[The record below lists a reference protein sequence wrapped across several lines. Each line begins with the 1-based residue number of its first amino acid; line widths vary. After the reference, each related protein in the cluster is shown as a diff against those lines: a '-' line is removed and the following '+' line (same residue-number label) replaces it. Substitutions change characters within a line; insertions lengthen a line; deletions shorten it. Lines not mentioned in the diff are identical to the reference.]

1 MRIVTDQKLVKRN
14 TAIGKYSLIGG
25 TVLLIGALVINLLSF
40 QRPELIYYV
49 LVAFFVGFTMTT
61 LGTIFN
67 NRWGRKADEK
77 IAESLKGLDDKYT
90 LYNYRLGASHVLA
103 GPMGIVVLHVKYQVG
118 PVLYDGKKWHNPGA
132 RKTMFGLFNPDPLG
146 NPILEAAGEVE
157 ALNKHLAKRS
167 VEVKV
172 PAQAAVV
179 FLSTH
184 AEVNAKSAP
193 LPVLHYKQIKD
204 YVRKLPKDSTATTE
218 QLARLDTAAA
228 PA

>member
-1 MRIVTDQKLVKRN
+1 MRIVTNHKLVKRN
-14 TAIGKYSLIGG
+14 SAIGRYTSIGG
-25 TVLLIGALVINLLSF
+25 LVLLVGALVVNFLAF

-49 LVAFFVGFTMTT
+49 LVAFFVGFTLNTVGT
-61 LGTIFN
+61 LFT

-77 IAESLKGLDDKYT
+77 IAESLKGLDDRFT

-103 GPMGIVVLHVKYQVG
+103 GPMGLVVLHPKYQIG
-118 PVLYDGKKWHNPGA
+118 PVLYDGQKWHNPGA

-157 ALNKHLAKRS
+157 ALNKHLSKRS
-167 VEVKV
+167 ADVNV
-172 PAQAAVV
+172 PPQAAVV

-184 AEVNAKSAP
+184 AEVQAKGSP
-193 LPVLHYKQIKD
+193 LPVLHYKQVKD

-218 QLARLDTAAA
+218 QLTRLDAAGA
-228 PA
+228 

>member
-1 MRIVTDQKLVKRN
+1 MRIVTNHKLVKRN
-14 TAIGKYSLIGG
+14 SAIGRYTSIGG
-25 TVLLIGALVINLLSF
+25 LVLLIGALVVNFLAF

-49 LVAFFVGFTMTT
+49 LVAFFVGFTLNTVGT
-61 LGTIFN
+61 LFT

-77 IAESLKGLDDKYT
+77 IAESLKGLDDRFT

-103 GPMGIVVLHVKYQVG
+103 GPMGLVVLYPKFQIG

-132 RKTMFGLFNPDPLG
+132 RKTMFGLYNADPLG

-167 VEVKV
+167 AEVSI
-172 PAQAAVV
+172 PPQAAVV

-184 AEVNAKSAP
+184 AEVQAKGAP

-204 YVRKLPKDSTATTE
+204 YVRKLPKDSTATPE
-218 QLARLDTAAA
+218 QLTRVDAAA
-228 PA
+228 A

>member
-1 MRIVTDQKLVKRN
+1 MRIITDQKLVKRN

-25 TVLLIGALVINLLSF
+25 TALLIGALVINLLSF

-77 IAESLKGLDDKYT
+77 IAESLKGLDDRYT

-103 GPMGIVVLHVKYQVG
+103 GPMGIVVLHAKYQVG

-167 VEVKV
+167 AEVNV
-172 PAQAAVV
+172 PPQAAVV

-184 AEVNAKSAP
+184 AEVTAKAAP

-204 YVRKLPKDSTATTE
+204 YVRKLPKDPSANAE
-218 QLARLDTAAA
+218 QLTRLDAAA
-228 PA
+228 A